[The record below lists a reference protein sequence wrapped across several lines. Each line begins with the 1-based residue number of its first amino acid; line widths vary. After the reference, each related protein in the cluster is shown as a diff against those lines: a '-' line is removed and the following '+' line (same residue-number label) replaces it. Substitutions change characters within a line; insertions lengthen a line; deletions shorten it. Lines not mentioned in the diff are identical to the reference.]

1 MPKPHVIPLDVRY
14 MGNGNFRLT
23 YDDGVDRVDREQES
37 DDDDDDVKAK
47 TDHLPLITK
56 DFVRGMSHTCR
67 ELRNL
72 YHSIYP
78 DRLALSHEKGIIKLN
93 YLSSIIYLGRFEKLV
108 SQPAISHYLFD
119 RISGSISSSNNNNNT
134 SNIKL
139 WHHSYSLEF
148 PKCFNYITHL
158 ALPIDCIVEYPEL
171 SPHPFTLRSQLNES
185 ALFAK
190 MLQPFPNLQYLWAI
204 PDDIYWQLDIQL
216 TLRGF
221 LQPYPGYTNVSVLG
235 CLAERKEQ
243 LALWADYRNAM
254 IHRNRSSSSHKLSD
268 GFNIKNYEDSSLLAS
283 SLSSSSAATIAAL
296 NSSIYT
302 PPALMIWGLEHIDL
316 WDFLYETETQ

>member
-1 MPKPHVIPLDVRY
+1 MPKPHVIPLDVMY
-14 MGNGNFRLT
+14 IGNDNFRLT
-23 YDDGVDRVDREQES
+23 YDDGCDRVDTEQES
-37 DDDDDDVKAK
+37 DDDDDIKAK

-78 DRLALSHEKGIIKLN
+78 DRLALSHGKGIIRLK
-93 YLSSIIYLGRFEKLV
+93 YLSSIIYLRRFDKLV

-119 RISGSISSSNNNNNT
+119 RVSGSNSSNNSSNNV
-134 SNIKL
+134 KL
-139 WHHSYSLEF
+139 WHHSYFLEF

-190 MLQPFPNLQYLWAI
+190 MLQPFPNLQHLWAI

-216 TLRGF
+216 TLRGY

-243 LALWADYRNAM
+243 LTLWAEYRNAM
-254 IHRNRSSSSHKLSD
+254 MHRGRSISSQNKLSHN
-268 GFNIKNYEDSSLLAS
+268 FNPKKCNDSSLLVS

-296 NSSIYT
+296 DSTYT
-302 PPALMIWGLEHIDL
+302 PPSLMIWGLEHIDL
-316 WDFLYETETQ
+316 WDFLCEMETQ